1 VEAPSAD
8 ISTELL
14 VRSVQIRATSCAPEL
29 LSYTVA
35 FANEWAEALSLKL
48 NEGAPLNAWLPPVA
62 LTGSTALASARD
74 LSVTSVSTTQIQ
86 VQAGL
91 TAPTGG
97 GFEVRRSDWKFGAGD
112 GADLVLRSPVPNF
125 TIVREAPVERYYV
138 RMYDGATPPNYS
150 RFSSAIFVSAATQ

>member
-1 VEAPSAD
+1 MAS
-8 ISTELL
+8 ELL
-14 VRSVQIRATSCAPEL
+14 VRNVEISATSCAPEL

-35 FANEWAEALSLKL
+35 FANEWAETLSLKM
-48 NEGAPLNAWLPPVA
+48 NEGAPFSAWLPPTA
-62 LTGSTALASARD
+62 LTASTALTSARD
-74 LSVTSVSTTQIQ
+74 LLVSSVSTTQIQ

-91 TAPTGG
+91 TPPTGG

-112 GADLVLRSPVPNF
+112 GADLVLRSPVANF

-150 RFSSAIFVSAATQ
+150 RFSSAIFVNAATQ